1 MSHALS
7 LNRRQTRK
15 QNGTFSCALPHTIV
29 SEYALEY
36 PARLNLNVYF
46 ALFLDCF
53 DIDYVSLC
61 CRI

>member
-7 LNRRQTRK
+7 LNRRRTGK
-15 QNGTFSCALPHTIV
+15 QNGTFSCALPHSNV

-53 DIDYVSLC
+53 DINYVSLC
-61 CRI
+61 WKI